1 MQTGILVCGLNG
13 SGKTTLGKALAQALG
28 YDFIDNEDLFFAK
41 TDPHYLFAAP
51 RSKEEAI
58 DLLIAFVR
66 EHPRFVF
73 SAVRG
78 DYGPWVIA
86 QYRLAVYLQTPRE
99 MRLQRIRERS
109 FQKFG
114 HRMLPG
120 GDLYQQE
127 ESFFSMVAHRQE
139 AYVAQWVDTL
149 SCPVLKAD
157 GTRPV
162 AENIAKVVSRLQ
174 QSSDH

>member
-58 DLLIAFVR
+58 DLLTAFVR

-78 DYGPWVIA
+78 DYGPEVLARYRCAIWVEA
-86 QYRLAVYLQTPRE
+86 PRE
-99 MRLQRIRERS
+99 IRLQRVLQRS
-109 FQKFG
+109 FQRFG
-114 HRMLPG
+114 ERMQPG
-120 GDLYQQE
+120 GDLYAQE
-127 ESFFSMVAHRQE
+127 ASFLNHVAARQE
-139 AYVAQWVDTL
+139 QYVSQWLATQSYPTL
-149 SCPVLKAD
+149 RVD
-157 GTRPV
+157 GTQPV
-162 AENIAKVVSRLQ
+162 ANNVALILSQLPA
-174 QSSDH
+174 